1 MCVCMC
7 MCVVSNRKW
16 ARLAYCTRTLADV
29 FSFSQARDQRFFFL
43 FVSCCQPE
51 LVPGYLLDLL
61 DRQLL
66 QISPLV
72 LRGFEALP
80 GYG

>member
-1 MCVCMC
+1 MCVCV
-7 MCVVSNRKW
+7 CVWCPIENGLGWLIVLGHW
-16 ARLAYCTRTLADV
+16 LTF

-51 LVPGYLLDLL
+51 LVAGYLLDLL